1 MRTEIRIDDHGAAA
15 ELAAFPALLRQA
27 TVRTLNRTAEWA
39 RTRTLDA
46 IVGNLALKRSD
57 LDGRHRFGGV
67 TLGARANRNR
77 LVAGVSITGAR
88 IPLYRFG
95 GSPTQPPNGVRQTG
109 ISYKLDAGGGR
120 TTVTKNAFVARMPS
134 GHVGFFQRVPG
145 ADYRVRVI
153 AKSGLRAGKTIEVQR
168 GIHELRGPSIP
179 HVADNQ
185 PEFKKLLEVDAGERL
200 ELQMHREVNFI
211 LTGTSKGET

>member
-15 ELAAFPALLRQA
+15 ELAAYPALQA
-27 TVRTLNRTAEWA
+27 TALARALNRTADWS
-39 RTRTLDA
+39 RVRTLDA
-46 IVGNLALKRSD
+46 VVANLAVKRSD

-67 TLGARANRNR
+67 TLGKKATKASQ
-77 LVAGVSITGAR
+77 VASVNVTGAR
-88 IPLYRFG
+88 IPLFLFG
-95 GSPTQPPNGVRQTG
+95 GSPKEPPSPSG
-109 ISYKLDAGGGR
+109 IRYKLDAGSVAKSL
-120 TTVTKNAFVARMPS
+120 TTNAFVARMPS
-134 GHVGFFQRVPG
+134 GHIGFFRRILG
-145 ADYRVRVI
+145 AGHKRIV
-153 AKSGLRAGKTIEVQR
+153 AKSGLAAGKRISSGEP
-168 GIHELRGPSIP
+168 IAEYYGPSIP